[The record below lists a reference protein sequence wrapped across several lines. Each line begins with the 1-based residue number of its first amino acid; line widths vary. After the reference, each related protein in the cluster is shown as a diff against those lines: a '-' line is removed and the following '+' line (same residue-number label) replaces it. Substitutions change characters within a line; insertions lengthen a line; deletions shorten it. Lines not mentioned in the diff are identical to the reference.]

1 MNDTALPDGLLTMIK
16 TATRALVAA
25 AAVPGSTGPERVE
38 QLTGYSRGQISKWCS
53 DSFPVIMPPEVMF
66 LLEFVVQK
74 PIFSGVLAALTGHQ
88 LVSLSDADPVDGRT
102 LMNGVVDLTGSHS
115 RFVTSLTEGLA
126 DMQMT
131 PGEAKAS
138 LKAGMTHQD
147 QLNQMLQRLA
157 EIAEGADGHETGAEA
172 RA

>member
-1 MNDTALPDGLLTMIK
+1 LNDTALPDGLLTMIK

-66 LLEFVVQK
+66 LLEFTVQK
-74 PIFSGVLAALTGHQ
+74 PIFAGVLAALTGRG
-88 LVSLSDADPVDGRT
+88 LVSLSDANPVDAHT

-115 RFVTSLTEGLA
+115 RFVTSLTEDLA

-157 EIAEGADGHETGAEA
+157 EIAEGADGRAEA
-172 RA
+172 RP

>member
-1 MNDTALPDGLLTMIK
+1 MSDTPLPDGLLTMIK

-25 AAVPGSTGPERVE
+25 MAVPGSTGPERVE

-53 DSFPVIMPPEVMF
+53 DSFPVMMPPEVLF
-66 LLEFVVQK
+66 LLEFTAQK
-74 PIFSGVLAALTGHQ
+74 PIFAGLLAALTGHQ
-88 LVSLSDADPVDGRT
+88 LVSISEADPVDGHT

-126 DMQMT
+126 DMRMT

-138 LKAGMTHQD
+138 LKAGMSHQD
-147 QLNQMLQRLA
+147 QLNQMLKRLA
-157 EIAEGADGHETGAEA
+157 EIASGGETADEA
-172 RA
+172 AS

>member
-66 LLEFVVQK
+66 LLEFTVQK
-74 PIFSGVLAALTGHQ
+74 PIFAGVLAALTGRG
-88 LVSLSDADPVDGRT
+88 LVSLSDANPVDAHT

-115 RFVTSLTEGLA
+115 RFVTSLTEDLA

-157 EIAEGADGHETGAEA
+157 EIAEGADGRAEA
-172 RA
+172 RP

>member
-1 MNDTALPDGLLTMIK
+1 MTDTALPDGLLTMIK

-53 DSFPVIMPPEVMF
+53 DSFPVIMPPEVVF
-66 LLEFVVQK
+66 LLEFTVQK
-74 PIFSGVLAALTGHQ
+74 PIFAGVLAALTFHK
-88 LVSLSDADPVDGRT
+88 LAPVAEDDPIDGRA
-102 LMNGVVDLTGSHS
+102 LMSGVVDLTGSHS
-115 RFVTSLTEGLA
+115 RFMTSLTDALA

-147 QLNQMLQRLA
+147 QLNQMLKRLA
-157 EIAEGADGHETGAEA
+157 EIAAGADGHEAGAEA